1 MKIKNYACH
10 RIYIGGQSILTQSIV
25 SVTSNGEVVA
35 CTPLSEEIA
44 STEWI
49 GGIVVLSN
57 QSEIVCRQDFPKW
70 IHQLVVDKQF
80 PIYAWHISDF
90 DFQQENLT
98 KRSIIRRL

>member
-1 MKIKNYACH
+1 MRIKKYACH
-10 RIYIGGQSILTQSIV
+10 RIYKGSKSFLAQSVV
-25 SVTSNGEVVA
+25 SVASDGKVIA

-57 QSEIVCRQDFPKW
+57 QSEIACRQNFPKW
-70 IHQLVVDKQF
+70 IYQSVVDNQF

-98 KRSIIRRL
+98 ERSIIRRL